1 MQSNVLLKPVVS
13 EKAFMGHDAG
23 KYSFVVAP
31 KANKKIVKNEVERLF
46 KVDVEEI
53 KIIVV
58 KGKVKRVGRVYGKR
72 NDTKKAIVTI
82 KKGQK
87 IEEFKIK

>member
-13 EKAFMGHDAG
+13 EKAFSGHEIG
-23 KYSFVVAP
+23 KYSFVVTP
-31 KANKKIVKNEVERLF
+31 KANKKIVKDEVERLF
-46 KVDVEEI
+46 KVNVENV
-53 KIIVV
+53 KIMVT
-58 KGKVKRVGRVYGKR
+58 KGKVKRVGRTFGR
-72 NDTKKAIVTI
+72 RSDTKKAIVTI